1 MSPRKSTNLN
11 NFFSAA
17 KQSQQLSEAEK
28 EIQNLKAEI
37 EELRASG
44 SKELESQL
52 TELRQQLA
60 DRSGVSNIPIEQIQ
74 PNKEQPRQTFLAESI
89 EAMANSLA
97 TYGQLEP
104 IILIRE
110 DAMPEGDSGRG
121 VQCGEDASPHSPSIS
136 AVRGEN
142 LVIFDGERRWR
153 SAKKL
158 GWQSIKAVLMEQPED
173 LHKKALLTSLHREDL
188 NPLDKAEA
196 IVREL
201 SSQTG
206 LNASEIPRIVST
218 AVRRLNKH
226 KQMNQVVDLLTANTQ
241 EQSSGLSDLNL
252 DEKEKLLLS
261 LLLNLQLNP
270 ASVDAN
276 IFTMLSL
283 APDLKEAIRNLGL
296 KGVHALALNK
306 LSAKNLK
313 ISEKKAK
320 SIRVEKTNQVTLNK
334 LSAVETRKLVN
345 EVLEKYAGGEAKS
358 SRELRAIVRAKVNL
372 QHLSEEVLAKA
383 DASQLKALEEV
394 LRQKLAVIKTVLNN
408 E

>member
-1 MSPRKSTNLN
+1 MSPRKSPNLN
-11 NFFSAA
+11 NFFSGA
-17 KQSQQLSEAEK
+17 KQSQQLSEAEQ
-28 EIQNLKAEI
+28 EISYLKAEI
-37 EELRASG
+37 EKLRASG
-44 SKELESQL
+44 SQELESQL
-52 TELRQQLA
+52 SELRKQLA
-60 DRSGVSNIPIEQIQ
+60 SKAGVLDVALEEIQ

-89 EAMANSLA
+89 EAMAHSLA

-110 DAMPEGDSGRG
+110 DA
-121 VQCGEDASPHSPSIS
+121 PS
-136 AVRGEN
+136 VRGEN
-142 LVIFDGERRWR
+142 LIIFDGERRWR

-201 SSQTG
+201 SFQTE
-206 LNASEIPRIVST
+206 LNASEIPRTVAT
-218 AVRRLNKH
+218 AVRRLNKY
-226 KQMNQVVDLLTANTQ
+226 KQMNRVVELLTVNTQ
-241 EQSSGLSDLNL
+241 EQSSGLSELNL
-252 DEKEKLLLS
+252 DENEKLLLS

-313 ISEKKAK
+313 ISERKAK
-320 SIRVEKTNQVTLNK
+320 SVRVEKTKQVTLKK
-334 LSAVETRKLVN
+334 LSAAETRKLVN
-345 EVLEKYAGGEAKS
+345 EVLEKYAGSEAKS
-358 SRELRAIVRAKVNL
+358 HRELKTIVRAKVNL
-372 QHLSEEVLAKA
+372 QHLSDEVLASA

-394 LRQKLAVIKTVLNN
+394 LRQKLAAIETVLKIDTPH

>member
-1 MSPRKSTNLN
+1 MSPRKSPNLD
-11 NFFSAA
+11 NFFSGA

-37 EELRASG
+37 EGLRASG
-44 SKELESQL
+44 SRELESQL
-52 TELRQQLA
+52 SELRQQLES
-60 DRSGVSNIPIEQIQ
+60 RSGVSDVALEHIQ

-104 IILIRE
+104 IILI
-110 DAMPEGDSGRG
+110 
-121 VQCGEDASPHSPSIS
+121 Q
-136 AVRGEN
+136 GEN

-158 GWQSIKAVLMEQPED
+158 GWQSIKAVLMEPPED
-173 LHKKALLTSLHREDL
+173 LHRKALLTSLHREDL

-201 SSQTG
+201 STQTG
-206 LNASEIPRIVST
+206 LNASEIPRVVST
-218 AVRRLNKH
+218 AVRRLNKY
-226 KQMNQVVDLLTANTQ
+226 KQMNRVVTLLTANTQ
-241 EQSSGLSDLNL
+241 EQSSGLAALNL
-252 DEKEKLLLS
+252 DENEKLLLS
-261 LLLNLQLNP
+261 LLLNFQLNP

-283 APDLKEAIRNLGL
+283 ATDLKEAIRNLGL

-306 LSAKNLK
+306 LSARNLK

-320 SIRVEKTNQVTLNK
+320 SVRVEKTKQVVEKK
-334 LSAVETRKLVN
+334 LSAADTRKLVN
-345 EVLEKYAGGEAKS
+345 EVLAKYEDSESKS
-358 SRELRAIVRAKVNL
+358 RRKLRAIVRTKVNL
-372 QHLSEEVLAKA
+372 EHLSEEILASA

-394 LRQKLAVIKTVLNN
+394 LRQKLATIETILNN

>member
-1 MSPRKSTNLN
+1 
-11 NFFSAA
+11 
-17 KQSQQLSEAEK
+17 
-28 EIQNLKAEI
+28 
-37 EELRASG
+37 
-44 SKELESQL
+44 
-52 TELRQQLA
+52 
-60 DRSGVSNIPIEQIQ
+60 
-74 PNKEQPRQTFLAESI
+74 
-89 EAMANSLA
+89 MANSLA

-110 DAMPEGDSGRG
+110 DAMP
-121 VQCGEDASPHSPSIS
+121 VVSPGIS

-241 EQSSGLSDLNL
+241 DQSSGLAALNL
-252 DEKEKLLLS
+252 DEDEKLLLS

-283 APDLKEAIRNLGL
+283 ALDLKEAIRNLGL
-296 KGVHALALNK
+296 KGVHASALNK

-313 ISEKKAK
+313 ISERKAK
-320 SIRVEKTNQVTLNK
+320 SVRVEKTKQVTLKK
-334 LSAVETRKLVN
+334 LSAAETRKLVN
-345 EVLEKYAGGEAKS
+345 EVLEKYAGSESKS
-358 SRELRAIVRAKVNL
+358 SRELRSIVRAKVNL
-372 QHLSEEVLAKA
+372 QHLSEEVLASA
-383 DASQLKALEEV
+383 DVSQLKALEEV
-394 LRQKLAVIKTVLNN
+394 LRQKLAAIEIVLNK

>member
-1 MSPRKSTNLN
+1 MSPRKSPNLN
-11 NFFSAA
+11 NFFSGA
-17 KQSQQLSEAEK
+17 KQSQQISEAEK
-28 EIQNLKAEI
+28 EIQSLKAEI
-37 EELRASG
+37 EKLRASG
-44 SKELESQL
+44 SLELESQL
-52 TELRQQLA
+52 TELRQQLES
-60 DRSGVSNIPIEQIQ
+60 RVGVCDVAIEEIQ
-74 PNKEQPRQTFLAESI
+74 PNKEQPRQTFLAQSI

-104 IILIRE
+104 IILI
-110 DAMPEGDSGRG
+110 
-121 VQCGEDASPHSPSIS
+121 QGES
-136 AVRGEN
+136 

-226 KQMNQVVDLLTANTQ
+226 KQMNQVVDLLSANTQ
-241 EQSSGLSDLNL
+241 EQSSSLAVLNL
-252 DEKEKLLLS
+252 DEDEKLLLS

-313 ISEKKAK
+313 ISERKAK
-320 SIRVEKTNQVTLNK
+320 SVRVEKTKQVIEKK
-334 LSAVETRKLVN
+334 LSAAETRKLVN
-345 EVLEKYAGGEAKS
+345 EVLEKYAGSESKS
-358 SRELRAIVRAKVNL
+358 NRELSSIVRAKVNL
-372 QHLSEEVLAKA
+372 QHLSEEVLASA

-394 LRQKLAVIKTVLNN
+394 LRQKLAAIETVLKK

>member
-1 MSPRKSTNLN
+1 MSPRKSPNLN
-11 NFFSAA
+11 NFFSGA
-17 KQSQQLSEAEK
+17 KQSQQISEAEK
-28 EIQNLKAEI
+28 EIQSLKAEI

-44 SKELESQL
+44 SLELESQL
-52 TELRQQLA
+52 TELRQQLES
-60 DRSGVSNIPIEQIQ
+60 RVGVSDVAIEEIQ

-104 IILIRE
+104 IILIQE
-110 DAMPEGDSGRG
+110 DVMPG
-121 VQCGEDASPHSPSIS
+121 VSPGIS

-226 KQMNQVVDLLTANTQ
+226 KQMNQVVDLLTINTQ
-241 EQSSGLSDLNL
+241 EQSSSLAALNL
-252 DEKEKLLLS
+252 DEDEKLLLS

-313 ISEKKAK
+313 ISERKAK
-320 SIRVEKTNQVTLNK
+320 SVRVEKTKQVIEKK
-334 LSAVETRKLVN
+334 LSAAETRKLVN
-345 EVLEKYAGGEAKS
+345 EVLEKYAGSESKS
-358 SRELRAIVRAKVNL
+358 SRELRSIVRAKVNL
-372 QHLSEEVLAKA
+372 QHLSDEVLASA
-383 DASQLKALEEV
+383 DASQLKALEEI
-394 LRQKLAVIKTVLNN
+394 LRQKLAAIKTVLKN

>member
-1 MSPRKSTNLN
+1 MSPRKSTNLDN
-11 NFFSAA
+11 LFSGA
-17 KQSQQLSEAEK
+17 KQSQKLSEAEK

-37 EELRASG
+37 EELRASD

-52 TELRQQLA
+52 TQLRQQLES
-60 DRSGVSNIPIEQIQ
+60 RSGVLDVALEEIQ
-74 PNKEQPRQTFLAESI
+74 PNKEQPRQTFLPESI
-89 EAMANSLA
+89 EAMAKSLK

-104 IILIRE
+104 IILI
-110 DAMPEGDSGRG
+110 EGKS
-121 VQCGEDASPHSPSIS
+121 
-136 AVRGEN
+136 

-201 SSQTG
+201 STQTG
-206 LNASEIPRIVST
+206 LNASEIPRVVST

-226 KQMNQVVDLLTANTQ
+226 KQMNQVVALLTAIPQ
-241 EQSSGLSDLNL
+241 EQSSGLADFNL
-252 DEKEKLLLS
+252 DENEKLLLS

-283 APDLKEAIRNLGL
+283 ATDLKEAIRNLGL

-313 ISEKKAK
+313 ISERKAK
-320 SIRVEKTNQVTLNK
+320 SVRVEKTKQVIEKK
-334 LSAVETRKLVN
+334 LSASETRKLVK
-345 EVLEKYAGGEAKS
+345 EVLAKYEGSESKS
-358 SRELRAIVRAKVNL
+358 RRELKAIVKAKVNL
-372 QHLSEEVLAKA
+372 EELSDEVLAKA
-383 DASQLKALEEV
+383 DASQLKSLEEV
-394 LRQKLAVIKTVLNN
+394 LRQKLAAIETILTQ
-408 E
+408 

>member
-1 MSPRKSTNLN
+1 MSPRKSPNLN
-11 NFFSAA
+11 NFFSGA
-17 KQSQQLSEAEK
+17 KQSQQLSEAEA
-28 EIQNLKAEI
+28 EIQSLKAEI

-44 SKELESQL
+44 SQKLESQL
-52 TELRQQLA
+52 SELRQQLES
-60 DRSGVSNIPIEQIQ
+60 RSGVSEIAIEQIK
-74 PNKEQPRQTFLAESI
+74 PNEEQPRQTFLAESI

-110 DAMPEGDSGRG
+110 DAMPG
-121 VQCGEDASPHSPSIS
+121 VSPGIS
-136 AVRGEN
+136 AVRGNN

-158 GWQSIKAVLMEQPED
+158 GWQSIKAVVMEQPED

-201 SSQTG
+201 STQSG

-226 KQMNQVVDLLTANTQ
+226 KQMNRVVDLLTANTQ
-241 EQSSGLSDLNL
+241 EQSSGLTALNL
-252 DEKEKLLLS
+252 DENEKFLLS

-313 ISEKKAK
+313 VSERKAK
-320 SIRVEKTNQVTLNK
+320 SVRVQKTKQVIEKR
-334 LSAVETRKLVN
+334 LSATETRKLVN
-345 EVLEKYAGGEAKS
+345 EVLAKYEGSESKS
-358 SRELRAIVRAKVNL
+358 HRELRAIVRAKVNL

-383 DASQLKALEEV
+383 DASQLKALEAV
-394 LRQKLAVIKTVLNN
+394 LRQKLAAIETVLNN

>member
-11 NFFSAA
+11 NFFSGA
-17 KQSQQLSEAEK
+17 KQSQQISEAEQ
-28 EIQNLKAEI
+28 EIQSLKAEI

-44 SKELESQL
+44 SLELESQL
-52 TELRQQLA
+52 TELRQQLESKA
-60 DRSGVSNIPIEQIQ
+60 GVSDVAIEQIQ
-74 PNKEQPRQTFLAESI
+74 PNKEQPRQTFLAQSI

-104 IILIRE
+104 IILI
-110 DAMPEGDSGRG
+110 
-121 VQCGEDASPHSPSIS
+121 QGES
-136 AVRGEN
+136 

-201 SSQTG
+201 SFQTG
-206 LNASEIPRIVST
+206 LNASEVPRIVST

-241 EQSSGLSDLNL
+241 EQSSGLAVLNL
-252 DEKEKLLLS
+252 DDNEKLLLS

-313 ISEKKAK
+313 ISERKAK
-320 SIRVEKTNQVTLNK
+320 SVRVEKTKQVTLKK
-334 LSAVETRKLVN
+334 LSAAETRKLVN
-345 EVLEKYAGGEAKS
+345 EVLAKYEGSESKS
-358 SRELRAIVRAKVNL
+358 SRELRSIVRAKVNL
-372 QHLSEEVLAKA
+372 QHLSEEVLASA

-394 LRQKLAVIKTVLNN
+394 LRQKLAAIETVLKN

>member
-1 MSPRKSTNLN
+1 MSPRKSPNLN
-11 NFFSAA
+11 NFFSGA
-17 KQSQQLSEAEK
+17 KQSQQISEAET
-28 EIQNLKAEI
+28 EIQSLKAEI

-60 DRSGVSNIPIEQIQ
+60 DRSGVSDVAIEQIQ
-74 PNKEQPRQTFLAESI
+74 PNKEQPRQTFLTESI

-104 IILIRE
+104 IILIQE
-110 DAMPEGDSGRG
+110 DAMP
-121 VQCGEDASPHSPSIS
+121 GETPGIS
-136 AVRGEN
+136 AVRGES

-153 SAKKL
+153 GAKKL
-158 GWQSIKAVLMEQPED
+158 GWKTIKAVLMEQPED
-173 LHKKALLTSLHREDL
+173 LHRKALLTSLHREDL

-201 SSQTG
+201 STQTG
-206 LNASEIPRIVST
+206 LNALEIPRVVST

-226 KQMNQVVDLLTANTQ
+226 KQMNQVADLLTTSTQ
-241 EQSSGLSDLNL
+241 EQSSGLVDLNL
-252 DEKEKLLLS
+252 DENEKLLLS

-283 APDLKEAIRNLGL
+283 ASDLKEAIRNLGL
-296 KGVHALALNK
+296 KGVHASALNK

-313 ISEKKAK
+313 ISERKAK
-320 SIRVEKTNQVTLNK
+320 SVRVEKTKQVIENK
-334 LSAVETRKLVN
+334 LSAAETRKLVN
-345 EVLEKYAGGEAKS
+345 EVLEKYAGSETKS
-358 SRELRAIVRAKVNL
+358 QREFSSIVRVKVNL
-372 QHLSEEVLAKA
+372 QQLSEEVLASA
-383 DASQLKALEEV
+383 DASQLKALEEI
-394 LRQKLAVIKTVLNN
+394 LRQKLAAIETVLKN